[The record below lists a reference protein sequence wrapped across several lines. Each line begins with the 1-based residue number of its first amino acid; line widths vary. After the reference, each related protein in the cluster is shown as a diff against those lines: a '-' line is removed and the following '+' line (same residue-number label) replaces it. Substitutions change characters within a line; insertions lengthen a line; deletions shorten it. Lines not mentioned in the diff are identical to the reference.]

1 MRGYCWWEPQRKTPD
16 FLRWTPL
23 NIMATLLRALLLFGT
38 LSILVHSFPPRFNFG
53 RSLFTLVCIQT
64 NKSWWLPLGGLST
77 PSRSAIYSRSE
88 PISNAISIMST
99 RPTSGNTGY
108 PVCPLNQASR
118 WSLINLK
125 KNNYSIL
132 APTFIHLG
140 AGRLVVKGGG
150 PTATTTS
157 PVGQVK

>member
-1 MRGYCWWEPQRKTPD
+1 MDCEISAELTNANQ
-16 FLRWTPL
+16 
-23 NIMATLLRALLLFGT
+23 TL
-38 LSILVHSFPPRFNFG
+38 
-53 RSLFTLVCIQT
+53 
-64 NKSWWLPLGGLST
+64 
-77 PSRSAIYSRSE
+77 
-88 PISNAISIMST
+88 
-99 RPTSGNTGY
+99 
-108 PVCPLNQASR
+108 PLNQASR

-132 APTFIHLG
+132 APTFIHME